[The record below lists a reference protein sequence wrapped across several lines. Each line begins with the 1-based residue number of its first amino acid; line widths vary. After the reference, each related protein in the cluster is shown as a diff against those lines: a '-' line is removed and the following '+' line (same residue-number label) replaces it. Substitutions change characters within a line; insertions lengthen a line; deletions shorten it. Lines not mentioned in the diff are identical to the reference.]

1 MWIVYAVLSAI
12 AAGITTIF
20 LKKGIHTTNTNM
32 ALALRTLV
40 VLIFSIVIVLI
51 IGSYKEIYY
60 INTKTWVFLI
70 LSGFSTGAGWYYYYK
85 ALQIGN
91 VKNVSPLSKSSLVL
105 TIILSFILLNEKITL
120 LKIISLII
128 ITLGTYYIID
138 YKKTEEKKEN
148 NNKWIIYALLSLI
161 FSALTPIFGKIGI
174 ENVESNL
181 GTSIRV
187 FVVVISAW
195 LILFIKKEY
204 KEIKNINKSE
214 IKYIIISGITGGSS
228 WLLYYKAL
236 QNGITSAVAAIDKLS
251 VLVAVIL
258 SYFIFNEKMKVKEVI
273 GLILILIGTIGL
285 AFKI

>member
-20 LKKGIHTTNTNM
+20 LKKGIHTTNTNV
-32 ALALRTLV
+32 ALALRTIV

-70 LSGFSTGAGWYYYYK
+70 LSGFSTGASWYYYYK

>member
-20 LKKGIHTTNTNM
+20 LKKGIHTTNTNV

>member
-20 LKKGIHTTNTNM
+20 LKKGIHTTNTNV
-32 ALALRTLV
+32 ALALRTIV

>member
-20 LKKGIHTTNTNM
+20 LKKGIHTTNTNV

-195 LILFIKKEY
+195 LILFIKKKY

>member
-20 LKKGIHTTNTNM
+20 LKKGIHTTNTNV

-70 LSGFSTGAGWYYYYK
+70 LSGLSTGAGWYYYYK

-105 TIILSFILLNEKITL
+105 TIILSFILLNEEITL